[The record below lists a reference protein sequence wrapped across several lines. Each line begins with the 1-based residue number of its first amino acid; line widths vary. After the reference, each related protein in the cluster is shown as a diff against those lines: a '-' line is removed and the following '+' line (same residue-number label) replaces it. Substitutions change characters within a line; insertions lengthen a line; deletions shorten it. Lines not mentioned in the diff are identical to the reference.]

1 MALVEGKAYWA
12 SVTTPNTTFDPIYS
26 VDLVVD
32 EETASQFEAIEH
44 SDKPFVTIDNV
55 QVFVE
60 DLPEEGQAVFG
71 RLQRLNQKKANSVL
85 DVEEYQAGINFFSNR
100 LVAIYNEEDPQT
112 ETQPNDTDTA
122 DS

>member
-1 MALVEGKAYWA
+1 MAEM
-12 SVTTPNTTFDPIYS
+12 T
-26 VDLVVD
+26 
-32 EETASQFEAIEH
+32 EH
-44 SDKPFVTIDNV
+44 SDKPFVTIDKV